1 VTDPRAF
8 LALDL
13 GGATSSVALIG
24 RLAHRW
30 RLVGSLAMP
39 ASTPIDAIITEL
51 LRRVTAS
58 DPGLAE
64 AIRLPHTTAASH
76 GSRGAASESADGASG
91 DDDGVAPELPRLVAR
106 SAPRRTLLALAVS
119 NRALTPLA
127 DAARRTGWRTT
138 TATLDGSDALRL
150 TNRILDPSVDV
161 VLVGAGDP
169 PGADERRRLAE
180 LGGIVAGAVA
190 RRPELS
196 VVLAG
201 AMADQLPRLE
211 GSADTA
217 DGGRAGRPGELLLG
231 PAATAGDPPGLPL
244 RQLLDEVR
252 GGADD
257 PRRAAGRITAA
268 LADVL
273 DRRVELIE
281 IGFDGGL
288 RATAAPGIGGDE
300 AQATVSI
307 VAEAALLPPDPDDAT
322 VDRVMSWMTIPID
335 RHRLR
340 DRLRELRLW
349 PWSGIAGDGA
359 RLRLAAARA
368 AMTVLVEATPEQSAS
383 PAPDVVIVSG
393 GAFAVAP
400 GPAIALAVAD
410 VLRRPGAIA
419 LAHDHGRVLGAL
431 GVIPDAGERRQAL
444 LDLADDILTPL
455 GTVVIPGGIRAGS
468 SAGRL
473 TVHAGTGASETD
485 LVPGALEVVDLPPGD
500 VATAEFSF
508 RDTVR
513 LGARG
518 RRFAVDVSG
527 GLGGLLV
534 DLRDVPLRLP
544 DRLDRRRELLDAWQE
559 SLWLTRDR

>member
-1 VTDPRAF
+1 VTSDPRAF

-13 GGATSSVALIG
+13 GGATTSVALIG

-30 RLVGSLAMP
+30 RLVGAISMP
-39 ASTPIDAIITEL
+39 AATPGDAIAVEL
-51 LRRVTAS
+51 VRRVAAS
-58 DPGLAE
+58 DPGLARAIGLPATADAAE
-64 AIRLPHTTAASH
+64 AERVVQ
-76 GSRGAASESADGASG
+76 D
-91 DDDGVAPELPRLVAR
+91 LPRLVGR
-106 SAPRRTLLALAVS
+106 SAPRRNLLAVAAS
-119 NRALTPLA
+119 ERALEPVA

-138 TATLDGSDALRL
+138 TATLDGTDALRL
-150 TNRILDPSVDV
+150 TNRILDPTVDV
-161 VLVGAGDP
+161 VLAGAGDP
-169 PGADERRRLAE
+169 PGADERRLLPELA
-180 LGGIVAGAVA
+180 GIVAGAVA
-190 RRPELS
+190 RRPELT

-201 AMADQLPRLE
+201 AMAEHLGRLE
-211 GSADTA
+211 AGEGNGSRPPD
-217 DGGRAGRPGELLLG
+217 RPGELLLA
-231 PAATAGDPPGLPL
+231 PAATAGEPPGAPL
-244 RQLLDEVR
+244 RELLDEVR
-252 GGADD
+252 GGPDD

-288 RATAAPGIGGDE
+288 RATAVPGIGGEDAE
-300 AQATVSI
+300 AMVSI
-307 VAEAALLPPDPDDAT
+307 VADAALLPPDPDDAT
-322 VDRVMSWMTIPID
+322 VDRVLGWMTVPID

-340 DRLRELRLW
+340 DQLRELRLW

-368 AMTVLVEATPEQSAS
+368 ALAVLVQATPEQSAL
-383 PAPDVVIVSG
+383 PAPDVVVVAG

-400 GPAIALAVAD
+400 GPAIALAIAD
-410 VLRRPGAIA
+410 VLRRPGAVAIV
-419 LAHDHGRVLGAL
+419 HDHARVLGAL
-431 GVIPDAGERRQAL
+431 GVIPDASERRQAL
-444 LDLADDILTPL
+444 VDLADDVLTPL
-455 GTVVIPGGIRAGS
+455 GTVVIPAGIRAGA

-513 LGARG
+513 LGSRG

>member
-1 VTDPRAF
+1 MTDPRAF

-24 RLAHRW
+24 RIAHRW

-39 ASTPIDAIITEL
+39 SSTPVDAIVAEIV
-51 LRRVTAS
+51 RRVFAS
-58 DPGLAE
+58 DPGLAA
-64 AIRLPHTTAASH
+64 AIGLPAAEPN
-76 GSRGAASESADGASG
+76 GTGRAADPER
-91 DDDGVAPELPRLVAR
+91 VELPRLVAR
-106 SAPRRTLLALAVS
+106 SAPRRDLLAVAVS
-119 NRALTPLA
+119 ARALEPLA

-138 TATLDGSDALRL
+138 TATLDGSDPLRL
-150 TNRILDPSVDV
+150 TNRILDPAIDV

-169 PGADERRRLAE
+169 PGADERRQIAE
-180 LGGIVAGAVA
+180 LAGIVAGAVA
-190 RRPELS
+190 RRPELT

-201 AMADQLPRLE
+201 AMAEQLGRLE
-211 GSADTA
+211 ASADGT
-217 DGGRAGRPGELLLG
+217 GNRPGELLLA
-231 PAATAGDPPGLPL
+231 PAATTGDPPGQPL
-244 RQLLDEVR
+244 RDLLDEVR
-252 GGADD
+252 GGPDD
-257 PRRAAGRITAA
+257 PRRATGRITSA

-288 RATAAPGIGGDE
+288 RATAAPGIGGEE
-300 AQATVSI
+300 ARATVSI

-322 VDRVMSWMTIPID
+322 VDRVMAWMTIPID

-368 AMTVLVEATPEQSAS
+368 AMAVLIEATPEQSAL
-383 PAPDVVIVSG
+383 PAPDVVVVSG

-419 LAHDHGRVLGAL
+419 LAHDHARILGAL

-444 LDLADDILTPL
+444 IDLADDVLTPL
-455 GTVVIPGGIRAGS
+455 GTVVIPAGIRAGT

-473 TVHAGTGASETD
+473 TVHADTGASETD

-513 LGARG
+513 LGGRG

-527 GLGGLLV
+527 GLGGLLI

-544 DRLDRRRELLDAWQE
+544 ERLDRRRELLDAWQE

>member
-1 VTDPRAF
+1 MTADPRAF
-8 LALDL
+8 LAIDL
-13 GGATSSVALIG
+13 GSATSSVALIG

-30 RLVGSLAMP
+30 RLIGSLAMP
-39 ASTPIDAIITEL
+39 ATTPVAAITAEL
-51 LRRVTAS
+51 VRRVTAS
-58 DPGLAE
+58 DPGLAA
-64 AIRLPHTTAASH
+64 AIGLPDV
-76 GSRGAASESADGASG
+76 DGAEVTAQPI
-91 DDDGVAPELPRLVAR
+91 DLPKLVAT
-106 SAPRRTLLALAVS
+106 SAPRRTLLTLAVS
-119 NRALTPLA
+119 ARALAPLA
-127 DAARRTGWRTT
+127 DAARRTGWRTAS
-138 TATLDGSDALRL
+138 ATLDGGDALRL
-150 TNRILDPSVDV
+150 TNRILDPAVEV
-161 VLVGAGDP
+161 LLVGAGDP
-169 PGADERRRLAE
+169 PGADERRQLVELA
-180 LGGIVAGAVA
+180 GIVAGAVA
-190 RRPELS
+190 RRPDLT

-201 AMADQLPRLE
+201 AMADQLGRLE
-211 GSADTA
+211 AS
-217 DGGRAGRPGELLLG
+217 GGGTGRPGELLLA
-231 PAATAGDPPGLPL
+231 PAAAAGDPPGQPL
-244 RQLLDEVR
+244 RDLLDEVR
-252 GGADD
+252 GGPDD

-300 AQATVSI
+300 SRATVSI
-307 VAEAALLPPDPDDAT
+307 VADAALLPPDPDDAT
-322 VDRVMSWMTIPID
+322 VDRVLAWMTIPID

-368 AMTVLVEATPEQSAS
+368 AMSVLVEATPEQTAL
-383 PAPDVVIVSG
+383 PAPDVVVVAG

-419 LAHDHGRVLGAL
+419 LAHDHARVLGAL

-444 LDLADDILTPL
+444 LDLADDVLTPL
-455 GTVVIPGGIRAGS
+455 GTVVIPGGIRAGA

-473 TVHAGTGASETD
+473 TVHADTGASETD
-485 LVPGALEVVDLPPGD
+485 LVPGALEVVDLPPGGM
-500 VATAEFSF
+500 ATAEFSF

-544 DRLDRRRELLDAWQE
+544 ERLDRRRELLDAWQE

>member
-1 VTDPRAF
+1 MTADPRAF
-8 LALDL
+8 LAVDV
-13 GGATSSVALIG
+13 GGATSSVAIIG
-24 RLAHRW
+24 RIAHRW

-39 ASTPIDAIITEL
+39 ASTPVDAIAVEL
-51 LRRVTAS
+51 IRRVAAS
-58 DPGLAE
+58 DPGLAV
-64 AIRLPHTTAASH
+64 AIGLTDGGRPVDAETMAA
-76 GSRGAASESADGASG
+76 
-91 DDDGVAPELPRLVAR
+91 ELPRLLGR
-106 SAPRRTLLALAVS
+106 SAPRRALLALAVS
-119 NRALTPLA
+119 ARALGPIA
-127 DAARRTGWRTT
+127 DAARKTGWRTS
-138 TATLDGSDALRL
+138 TAQLDGTDPLKL

-161 VLVGAGDP
+161 LLVGAGDP
-169 PGADERRRLAE
+169 PGADERRRLSE
-180 LGGIVAGAVA
+180 LAGIVAGAVA
-190 RRPELS
+190 RRPDLT
-196 VVLAG
+196 VLLAG
-201 AMADQLPRLE
+201 AMADHLGRLE
-211 GSADTA
+211 ASSGVRPAN
-217 DGGRAGRPGELLLG
+217 RPGELLLA
-231 PAATAGDPPGLPL
+231 PAATTGDPPGAPL
-244 RQLLDEVR
+244 RELLDEVR

-257 PRRAAGRITAA
+257 PRRAAGRITSA

-273 DRRVELIE
+273 DRRVEVIE

-288 RATAAPGIGGDE
+288 RATASPGIGGE
-300 AQATVSI
+300 ESQAIVSI
-307 VAEAALLPPDPDDAT
+307 AADAALLPPDPDDAT
-322 VDRVMSWMTIPID
+322 VDRVLAWMTTPID

-368 AMTVLVEATPEQSAS
+368 AMAILVDATPEQSAL
-383 PAPDVVIVSG
+383 PTPDVVVVSG

-410 VLRRPGAIA
+410 VLRRPGATSIA
-419 LAHDHGRVLGAL
+419 YDHARVLGAL
-431 GVIPDAGERRQAL
+431 GVIPDASERRQAL
-444 LDLADDILTPL
+444 IDLVDDVLTPL
-455 GTVVIPGGIRAGS
+455 GTVVIPAGIRAGT

-473 TVHAGTGASETD
+473 TVHAETGSSETE

-513 LGARG
+513 LGSRG